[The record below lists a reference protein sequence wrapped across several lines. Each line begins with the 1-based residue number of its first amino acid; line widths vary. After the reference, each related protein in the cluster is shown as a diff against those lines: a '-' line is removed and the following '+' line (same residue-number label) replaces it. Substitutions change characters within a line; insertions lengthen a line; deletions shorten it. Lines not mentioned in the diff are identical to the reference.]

1 MKDLK
6 EKVLEIIRDEYPELK
21 KGISLEVG
29 DRLFVEEQECI
40 VVRDWKKPS
49 KGLIIDLSNGNFV
62 TGHMDLPITD
72 KNLKKEFKLNFKCL
86 KFAK

>member
-6 EKVLEIIRDEYPELK
+6 KKVLEIIHEEYPELK

-49 KGLIIDLSNGNFV
+49 KGLIIDLSNGHFV
-62 TGHMDLPITD
+62 TGQMNLPITD
-72 KNLKKEFKLNFKCL
+72 KDLKKEFKLEFKTFKVC
-86 KFAK
+86 